1 MFYQRVSIN
10 PTASGDT
17 YETIP
22 DKSKAQE
29 TAAIFS
35 KIDGDVYE
43 LGVDILPEGVEDIRG
58 KIHNKPDRVFAVKDG
73 SEVYYFGI
81 NAAKQ

>member
-10 PTASGDT
+10 SAAGGI
-17 YETIP
+17 YEAVP
-22 DKSKAQE
+22 DKNKAQE

-43 LGVDILPEGVEDIRG
+43 LGVDILPKGVEDIRG
-58 KIHNKPDRVFAVKDG
+58 KIHNKPERVFAVKDG
-73 SEVYYFGI
+73 SEVYYFGL
-81 NAAKQ
+81 NVAKQ